1 MALQSTELSV
11 VTGAFGYTGR
21 YITRRLLSMGKRVR
35 TLTGHPHRESPFG
48 DQVTAFPFNFENPS
62 ELTDSLRGATTL
74 YNTYW
79 IRFPR
84 GDLTFDRA
92 VENTKTLIKAAEE
105 AGIRRLVHISITNA
119 SEDSPLPYFRWK
131 GLVEKIIIHSKLS
144 YAIIRPTVIFGAED
158 ILVNNIAWLL
168 RRFPL
173 FAILGRGDYRIQPIY
188 VEDVA
193 EIAVQAAQEDDNMV
207 VDAVGPELY
216 TFEELVRLIAE
227 KAHSKARIVHVRPGQ
242 ALLLAR
248 LVGYVV
254 KDVVL
259 TKDEIGGLMSSL
271 LVSNG
276 LPAGQTSFSQWL
288 EQNARTVGAAYASEL
303 NRHYRPAE
311 GRAEAR
317 GP

>member
-1 MALQSTELSV
+1 MQGTELNV
-11 VTGAFGYTGR
+11 VTGAFGYTGK

-35 TLTGHPHRESPFG
+35 TLTGHPHRESPFAY
-48 DQVTAFPFNFENPS
+48 QVTAFPFNFENPS

-79 IRFPR
+79 VRFPR
-84 GDLTFDRA
+84 GDVTFDRA

-105 AGIRRLVHISITNA
+105 AGVRRLVHISITNA
-119 SEDSPLPYFRWK
+119 SEDSPLPYFRGK
-131 GLVEKIIIHSKLS
+131 GLVEKAIINSKLS
-144 YAIIRPTVIFGAED
+144 YAIIRPTVVFGAED

-168 RRFPL
+168 RKFPL

-193 EIAVQAAQEDDNMV
+193 DIAVQAAQVDDNMV

-227 KAHSKARIVHVRPGQ
+227 KVHSKARIVHVRPGL

-271 LVSNG
+271 LVSDG
-276 LPAGQTSFSQWL
+276 PPAGRTRFSQWL
-288 EQNARTVGAAYASEL
+288 EQNAHTVGTGYASEL
-303 NRHYRPAE
+303 NRHYRTAK
-311 GRAEAR
+311 G
-317 GP
+317 